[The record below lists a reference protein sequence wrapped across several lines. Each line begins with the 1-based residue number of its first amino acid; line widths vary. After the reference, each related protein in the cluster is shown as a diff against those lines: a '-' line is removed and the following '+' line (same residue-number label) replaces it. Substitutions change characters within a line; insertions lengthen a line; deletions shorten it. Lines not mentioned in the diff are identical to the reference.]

1 VPGAAPLWQILC
13 PIGETLVIVLW
24 VQVEPAV
31 KSGYASQA
39 NEMLRALLRG
49 VRSEENLMFWV
60 MDEEPKEETPKPTPA
75 PFSTV
80 LQNLFKS
87 RTITIFG
94 EINQKVAE
102 STVAQLL
109 ALAVEN
115 DDPIRIF
122 INSPGGHVES
132 GDSIHDMIRFIKPE
146 VKVIG
151 TGWVASAGAHIYLA
165 AKKENRL
172 CLPNTR
178 FLIHQP
184 LGGAGG
190 KATDIAIEAKEII
203 KMRRRI
209 NEVIARETGQPLE
222 RVEKDTDRNYWM
234 SAEEAKEYGIVSRII
249 ENSDGVEG

>member
-1 VPGAAPLWQILC
+1 M
-13 PIGETLVIVLW
+13 
-24 VQVEPAV
+24 QVH
-31 KSGYASQA
+31 A
-39 NEMLRALLRG
+39 NEIRRAPLRG

-87 RTITIFG
+87 RTVMIFG

-102 STVAQLL
+102 STCAQLL

-115 DDPIRIF
+115 DDPIRII

-132 GDSIHDMIRFIKPE
+132 GDSIHDMIRFIKPT
-146 VKVIG
+146 VKMIG

-165 AKKENRL
+165 AKKEDRL

-190 KATDIAIEAKEII
+190 RATDIAIEAKEII

-209 NEVIARETGQPLE
+209 NEIIARETGQSIE

-234 SAEEAKEYGIVSRII
+234 SAEEAKEYGLVSRIVQGAQ
-249 ENSDGVEG
+249 EVE

>member
-1 VPGAAPLWQILC
+1 
-13 PIGETLVIVLW
+13 
-24 VQVEPAV
+24 
-31 KSGYASQA
+31 
-39 NEMLRALLRG
+39 MLRALLRG

-109 ALAVEN
+109 ALSVEN

-151 TGWVASAGAHIYLA
+151 TGWVASAGAHIYLG

-172 CLPNTR
+172 CMPNTR

-190 KATDIAIEAKEII
+190 RATDIAIEAKEII

-209 NEVIARETGQPLE
+209 NEIIARETGQPLE

-234 SAEEAKEYGIVSRII
+234 SAEEAKDYGLVSRII
-249 ENSDGVEG
+249 ENSDGIEG

>member
-1 VPGAAPLWQILC
+1 MPGGVPLW
-13 PIGETLVIVLW
+13 PICWPITPTLVIVLR

-102 STVAQLL
+102 NTVAQLL

-132 GDSIHDMIRFIKPE
+132 GDSIHDMIRFIKPQ

-190 KATDIAIEAKEII
+190 RATDIAIEAKEII

-209 NEVIARETGQPLE
+209 NEIIARETGQPLE

-234 SAEEAKEYGIVSRII
+234 SAEEAKDYGLVSRII
-249 ENSDGVEG
+249 ENSDGIEG

>member
-1 VPGAAPLWQILC
+1 
-13 PIGETLVIVLW
+13 
-24 VQVEPAV
+24 
-31 KSGYASQA
+31 
-39 NEMLRALLRG
+39 
-49 VRSEENLMFWV
+49 MFWV

-109 ALAVEN
+109 ALSVEN

-151 TGWVASAGAHIYLA
+151 TGWVASAGAHIYLG

-172 CLPNTR
+172 CMPNTR

-190 KATDIAIEAKEII
+190 RATDIAIEAKEII

-209 NEVIARETGQPLE
+209 NEIIARETGQPLE

-234 SAEEAKEYGIVSRII
+234 SAEEAKEYGLVSRII
-249 ENSDGVEG
+249 ENSDGIEG

>member
-1 VPGAAPLWQILC
+1 
-13 PIGETLVIVLW
+13 
-24 VQVEPAV
+24 
-31 KSGYASQA
+31 
-39 NEMLRALLRG
+39 
-49 VRSEENLMFWV
+49 MFWV

-109 ALAVEN
+109 ALSVEN

-151 TGWVASAGAHIYLA
+151 TGWVASAGAHIYLG

-172 CLPNTR
+172 CMPNTR

-190 KATDIAIEAKEII
+190 RATDIAIEAKEII

-234 SAEEAKEYGIVSRII
+234 SAEEAKEYGLVSRII
-249 ENSDGVEG
+249 ETSDAVEG

>member
-1 VPGAAPLWQILC
+1 
-13 PIGETLVIVLW
+13 
-24 VQVEPAV
+24 
-31 KSGYASQA
+31 
-39 NEMLRALLRG
+39 
-49 VRSEENLMFWV
+49 MFWV

-87 RTITIFG
+87 RTVTIFG

-132 GDSIHDMIRFIKPE
+132 GDSIHDMIRFIKPQ

-234 SAEEAKEYGIVSRII
+234 SAEEAKEYGLVSRII
-249 ENSDGVEG
+249 ETSDGIDG

>member
-1 VPGAAPLWQILC
+1 
-13 PIGETLVIVLW
+13 
-24 VQVEPAV
+24 
-31 KSGYASQA
+31 
-39 NEMLRALLRG
+39 
-49 VRSEENLMFWV
+49 MFWV

-102 STVAQLL
+102 NTVAQLL

>member
-1 VPGAAPLWQILC
+1 
-13 PIGETLVIVLW
+13 
-24 VQVEPAV
+24 
-31 KSGYASQA
+31 
-39 NEMLRALLRG
+39 
-49 VRSEENLMFWV
+49 

-109 ALAVEN
+109 ALSVEN

-151 TGWVASAGAHIYLA
+151 TGWVASAGAHIYLG

-172 CLPNTR
+172 CMPNTR

-190 KATDIAIEAKEII
+190 RATDIAIEAKEII

-209 NEVIARETGQPLE
+209 NEIIARETGQPLE

-234 SAEEAKEYGIVSRII
+234 SAEEAKEYGLVSRII
-249 ENSDGVEG
+249 ETSDGIEG

>member
-1 VPGAAPLWQILC
+1 
-13 PIGETLVIVLW
+13 
-24 VQVEPAV
+24 
-31 KSGYASQA
+31 
-39 NEMLRALLRG
+39 
-49 VRSEENLMFWV
+49 MFWV

-87 RTITIFG
+87 RTVMIFG

-102 STVAQLL
+102 STCAQLL

-115 DDPIRIF
+115 DDPIRII

-132 GDSIHDMIRFIKPE
+132 GDSIHDMIRFIKPT
-146 VKVIG
+146 VKMIG

-165 AKKENRL
+165 AKKEDRL

-190 KATDIAIEAKEII
+190 RATDIAIEAKEII

-209 NEVIARETGQPLE
+209 NEIIARETGQSIE

-234 SAEEAKEYGIVSRII
+234 SAEEAKEYGLVSRII
-249 ENSDGVEG
+249 EEYAQIEG

>member
-1 VPGAAPLWQILC
+1 
-13 PIGETLVIVLW
+13 
-24 VQVEPAV
+24 
-31 KSGYASQA
+31 
-39 NEMLRALLRG
+39 
-49 VRSEENLMFWV
+49 MFWV

-109 ALAVEN
+109 ALSVEN

-132 GDSIHDMIRFIKPE
+132 GDSIHDMIRFIKPQ

-151 TGWVASAGAHIYLA
+151 TGWVASAGAHIYLG

-172 CLPNTR
+172 CMPNTR

-190 KATDIAIEAKEII
+190 RATDIAIEAKEII

-209 NEVIARETGQPLE
+209 NEIIARETGQPLE

-234 SAEEAKEYGIVSRII
+234 SAEEAKDYGLVSRII
-249 ENSDGVEG
+249 DNSDGIEG

>member
-1 VPGAAPLWQILC
+1 
-13 PIGETLVIVLW
+13 
-24 VQVEPAV
+24 
-31 KSGYASQA
+31 
-39 NEMLRALLRG
+39 
-49 VRSEENLMFWV
+49 MFWV

-109 ALAVEN
+109 ALSVEN

-151 TGWVASAGAHIYLA
+151 TGWVASAGAHIYLG

-172 CLPNTR
+172 CMPNTR

-190 KATDIAIEAKEII
+190 RATDIAIEAKEII

-209 NEVIARETGQPLE
+209 NEIIARETGQPLE

>member
-1 VPGAAPLWQILC
+1 
-13 PIGETLVIVLW
+13 
-24 VQVEPAV
+24 
-31 KSGYASQA
+31 
-39 NEMLRALLRG
+39 
-49 VRSEENLMFWV
+49 MFWV

-109 ALAVEN
+109 ALSVEN

-132 GDSIHDMIRFIKPE
+132 GDSIHDMIRFIKPQ

-190 KATDIAIEAKEII
+190 RATDIAIEAKEII

-209 NEVIARETGQPLE
+209 NEIIARETGQSLE

-234 SAEEAKEYGIVSRII
+234 SAEEAKDYGLVSRII
-249 ENSDGVEG
+249 ENSDGIEG

>member
-1 VPGAAPLWQILC
+1 
-13 PIGETLVIVLW
+13 
-24 VQVEPAV
+24 
-31 KSGYASQA
+31 
-39 NEMLRALLRG
+39 
-49 VRSEENLMFWV
+49 MFWV
-60 MDEEPKEETPKPTPA
+60 MDEEPKEETPKPAPA

-132 GDSIHDMIRFIKPE
+132 GDSIHDMIRFVKPQ

-234 SAEEAKEYGIVSRII
+234 SAEEAKEYGLVDRII
-249 ENSDGVEG
+249 ESSDGIEG

>member
-1 VPGAAPLWQILC
+1 
-13 PIGETLVIVLW
+13 
-24 VQVEPAV
+24 
-31 KSGYASQA
+31 
-39 NEMLRALLRG
+39 
-49 VRSEENLMFWV
+49 

-132 GDSIHDMIRFIKPE
+132 GDSIHDMIRFVKPQ
-146 VKVIG
+146 VTVIG

-190 KATDIAIEAKEII
+190 RATDIAIEAKEII

-234 SAEEAKEYGIVSRII
+234 SAEEAKEYGLVSRII
-249 ENSDGVEG
+249 ENSDGIEG

>member
-1 VPGAAPLWQILC
+1 
-13 PIGETLVIVLW
+13 
-24 VQVEPAV
+24 
-31 KSGYASQA
+31 
-39 NEMLRALLRG
+39 
-49 VRSEENLMFWV
+49 MFWV

-109 ALAVEN
+109 ALSVEN

-190 KATDIAIEAKEII
+190 RATDIAIEAKEII

-209 NEVIARETGQPLE
+209 NEVISRETGQPLE

-234 SAEEAKEYGIVSRII
+234 SAEEAKEYGLVSRII
-249 ENSDGVEG
+249 ETSDAVEG

>member
-1 VPGAAPLWQILC
+1 
-13 PIGETLVIVLW
+13 
-24 VQVEPAV
+24 
-31 KSGYASQA
+31 
-39 NEMLRALLRG
+39 
-49 VRSEENLMFWV
+49 MFWV

-102 STVAQLL
+102 GTVAQLL

-234 SAEEAKEYGIVSRII
+234 SAEEAKEYGLVSRII
-249 ENSDGVEG
+249 ETSDAVEG

>member
-1 VPGAAPLWQILC
+1 
-13 PIGETLVIVLW
+13 
-24 VQVEPAV
+24 
-31 KSGYASQA
+31 
-39 NEMLRALLRG
+39 
-49 VRSEENLMFWV
+49 

-87 RTITIFG
+87 RTVMIFG

-102 STVAQLL
+102 STCAQLL

-115 DDPIRIF
+115 DDPIRII

-132 GDSIHDMIRFIKPE
+132 GDSIHDMIRFIKPT
-146 VKVIG
+146 VKMIG

-165 AKKENRL
+165 AKKEDRL

-190 KATDIAIEAKEII
+190 RATDIAIEAKEII

-209 NEVIARETGQPLE
+209 NEIIARETGQSIE

-234 SAEEAKEYGIVSRII
+234 SAEEAKEYGLVSRII
-249 ENSDGVEG
+249 EEYAQIEG

>member
-1 VPGAAPLWQILC
+1 
-13 PIGETLVIVLW
+13 
-24 VQVEPAV
+24 
-31 KSGYASQA
+31 
-39 NEMLRALLRG
+39 
-49 VRSEENLMFWV
+49 

-109 ALAVEN
+109 ALSVEN

-132 GDSIHDMIRFIKPE
+132 GDSIHDMIRFIKPQ

-190 KATDIAIEAKEII
+190 RATDIAIEAKEII

-209 NEVIARETGQPLE
+209 NEIIARETGQPLE

-234 SAEEAKEYGIVSRII
+234 SAEEAKDYGLVSRII
-249 ENSDGVEG
+249 DNSAGIEG

>member
-1 VPGAAPLWQILC
+1 
-13 PIGETLVIVLW
+13 
-24 VQVEPAV
+24 
-31 KSGYASQA
+31 
-39 NEMLRALLRG
+39 
-49 VRSEENLMFWV
+49 MFWV

-102 STVAQLL
+102 GTVAQLL
-109 ALAVEN
+109 ALSVEN

-146 VKVIG
+146 VKIIG

-165 AKKENRL
+165 AKKENRI

-234 SAEEAKEYGIVSRII
+234 SAEEAREYGLVDRII
-249 ENSDGVEG
+249 ENSDGIEG

>member
-1 VPGAAPLWQILC
+1 
-13 PIGETLVIVLW
+13 
-24 VQVEPAV
+24 
-31 KSGYASQA
+31 
-39 NEMLRALLRG
+39 MLRALLRG

-109 ALAVEN
+109 ALSVEN

-151 TGWVASAGAHIYLA
+151 TGWVASAGAHIYLG

-172 CLPNTR
+172 CMPNTR

-190 KATDIAIEAKEII
+190 RATDIAIEAKEII

-209 NEVIARETGQPLE
+209 NEIIARETGQPLE

-234 SAEEAKEYGIVSRII
+234 SAEEAKEYGLVSRII
-249 ENSDGVEG
+249 ENSDGIDG

>member
-1 VPGAAPLWQILC
+1 
-13 PIGETLVIVLW
+13 
-24 VQVEPAV
+24 
-31 KSGYASQA
+31 
-39 NEMLRALLRG
+39 
-49 VRSEENLMFWV
+49 

-109 ALAVEN
+109 ALSVEN

-151 TGWVASAGAHIYLA
+151 TGWVASAGAHIYLG

-172 CLPNTR
+172 CMPNTR

-190 KATDIAIEAKEII
+190 RATDIAIEAKEII

-209 NEVIARETGQPLE
+209 NEIIARETGQPLE

-234 SAEEAKEYGIVSRII
+234 SAEEAKEYGLVSRII
-249 ENSDGVEG
+249 ETSDGIDG

>member
-1 VPGAAPLWQILC
+1 MAR
-13 PIGETLVIVLW
+13 TLVIVLR
-24 VQVEPAV
+24 VQVEPAS
-31 KSGYASQA
+31 KSGYASQS
-39 NEMLRALLRG
+39 NEMPRALLRG

-234 SAEEAKEYGIVSRII
+234 SAEEAKEYGLVSRII